1 VVKIKYII
9 IALLIAG
16 IGIYAAVH
24 FFQSEEKKV
33 MKQFNLL
40 SEYVSKD
47 PDEKM
52 IAMATRMQKLG
63 GLFDEQCEL
72 MLAVESLSGNYAREE
87 ISSAVARGRS
97 RFSRLSL
104 RFFDP
109 EIVFPEKGVAKVNL
123 TARLRGQSAV
133 GENMNETRELECAL
147 KKIDKKWL
155 FRRMEVVEVLKK

>member
-1 VVKIKYII
+1 MVKMKYII

-16 IGIYAAVH
+16 IGIFAAVY

-40 SEYVSKD
+40 SEYVARDS
-47 PDEKM
+47 DEKV
-52 IAMATRMQKLG
+52 IAMASRMQRLG
-63 GLFDEQCEL
+63 GLFDERCEL
-72 MLAVESLSGNYAREE
+72 ILAVESLSGDYAREE
-87 ISSAVARGRS
+87 IPARVARGRS

-109 EIVFPEKGVAKVNL
+109 EILFPENGVARVTL
-123 TARLRGQSAV
+123 TARLRGHTTF
-133 GENMNETRELECAL
+133 GENVNETRELECIL

-155 FRRMEVVEVLKK
+155 FLRIEVIEVLKK